1 MPKDRVTLWI
11 TLIREKEN
19 PLVDFCPRQQFL
31 HVLQTRC
38 VCSTY
43 CINYSSQQIYTKS
56 RIPPYHIKLAPVTYS
71 TWLQQSGWSRW
82 GALKSTHHNFQFY
95 DHTSQLFKNLEFVSL
110 PLTTPLNRLSVQS
123 IQDINPIPRQGF
135 STSDPNLP
143 LENCVQQ
150 GERWVHSQDSPYFAL
165 TKRNSLKVSNYNIQE
180 VGEKNQQIDFFFS
193 KEFLVCSSQ

>member
-1 MPKDRVTLWI
+1 MDNSNK
-11 TLIREKEN
+11 EKKN
-19 PLVDFCPRQQFL
+19 HPLVDFGPRQQFL

-43 CINYSSQQIYTKS
+43 CINYNSQQIYKKS

-82 GALKSTHHNFQFY
+82 GGLKSTRHSFQFY
-95 DHTSQLFKNLEFVSL
+95 DHTSQFFKNLEFVSL
-110 PLTTPLNRLSVQS
+110 PLTAPLNRLPVQS
-123 IQDINPIPRQGF
+123 IQDINPIPGQRF

-150 GERWVHSQDSPYFAL
+150 CERCVHSQDSPYFAL
-165 TKRNSLKVSNYNIQE
+165 TKSNSLKVFNYNIQE
-180 VGEKNQQIDFFFS
+180 VGEKNQQKDFFLN
-193 KEFLVCSSQ
+193 KEFLACSSQ